1 MVKLIGVNDEGR
13 ISGDGATAVQIA
25 SASDRLALAAKLS
38 VPRFNPEPSTVA
50 VDVTSSA
57 EASGQAITEGVE
69 VNVHALRS
77 QLGAY
82 PNPSMWRIE
91 YGLAPL
97 EIMVDG
103 STGAEFEIRGA
114 GLNALAARTVVWV
127 DDRPLPIVETPGA
140 GTNTAWFFRMKFSD
154 PGRHRVRIH
163 QLGVAVEGIR
173 TRDANTTLSPVVRRP
188 TVGAVT
194 DSFGGSTDYV
204 AAAETPL
211 QVVEERLNVNLLRST
226 IGGSGYME
234 DGSWVRFAHPER
246 LAPWGYAELD
256 AALFFGSI
264 NDPVGASEGDYKA
277 AATQTW
283 DAYADLIPGRPLVV
297 FGVQPSS
304 AYRTVED
311 PGAARL
317 NHWLYEAAQAHPS
330 VTAFVDMIGTA
341 RAFSGQ
347 EQPAWEPAANYQA
360 GDIVRFQGAH
370 YACVTPMQYAP
381 PSTAAFWRQVSWV
394 FTGTGKRGEPTQ
406 DGNRDAL
413 LGEDGTHPTAL
424 GAHVFGQQMSR
435 ALVEALS
442 SPLEFTYV
450 N

>member
-1 MVKLIGVNDEGR
+1 MPKLIGVNDEGR
-13 ISGDGATAVQIA
+13 ISGEGAAAVQIA
-25 SASDRLALAAKLS
+25 SAADRLALAAKLS
-38 VPRFNPEPSTVA
+38 VPMFDPTPSA
-50 VDVTSSA
+50 VGVEITSTT
-57 EASGQAITEGVE
+57 EASEQAIASGVE
-69 VNVHALRS
+69 VNVHALGS

-82 PNPSMWRIE
+82 TNSAMWRIE

-97 EIMVDG
+97 EIVVDG
-103 STGAEFEIRGA
+103 ATGAEFEIRGV

-127 DDRPLPIVETPGA
+127 DDRPLPTVETPGA
-140 GTNTAWFFRMKFSD
+140 GTDVGWFFHVKFTA

-173 TRDANTTLSPVVRRP
+173 TRDANTTLTPVVRRP
-188 TVGAVT
+188 AVGAVT
-194 DSFGGSTDYV
+194 DSFGGSTDFV
-204 AAAETPL
+204 RAEETPL
-211 QVVEERLNVNLLRST
+211 QVMEERLNVNLLRST
-226 IGGSGYME
+226 IGGSGYMA
-234 DGSWVRFAHPER
+234 DGSWVRFAHPDR
-246 LAPWGYAELD
+246 LAPWSSAELD
-256 AALFFGSI
+256 AVLFFGSI
-264 NDPVGASEGDYKA
+264 NDPADATEDEYKA
-277 AATQTW
+277 AAAQTW
-283 DAYADLIPGRPLVV
+283 DAYADLLPGRPLIV

-311 PGAARL
+311 PDVARL
-317 NHWLYEAAQAHPS
+317 NRWLYEAAQAHS
-330 VTAFVDMIGTA
+330 AVTAFVDMIGTA
-341 RAFSGQ
+341 KVFAGQ
-347 EQPAWEPAANYQA
+347 VQPEWQDTALYEA

-435 ALVEALS
+435 ALVEALA
-442 SPLEFTYV
+442 SPDQFTYV